1 VDFNARSCALG
12 REPGAGADAV
22 HDRQYPVL
30 IDSRNDLEAREELV
44 AIISGDRTALCNLYT
59 RYFGILAHF
68 LSQYVGSEN
77 CVGDIINDTFMTIW
91 EKARG
96 FQYESKVSVWIF
108 SIAHSHASRFVQ
120 WHRTRESAQPE
131 GDFEGRSHEPRTPTG
146 IGGPI
151 LWAFG
156 RLRIEQRV
164 VLTLCYRMGYSAQ
177 EIALITDSPVETV
190 ELRMSQGR
198 RQLRRYLMRSAM
210 GAVDSNNHCP
220 P

>member
-1 VDFNARSCALG
+1 MDFNARSCALG
-12 REPGAGADAV
+12 REPGAGANAV

-44 AIISGDRTALCNLYT
+44 AITSGDRTALCNLYT
-59 RYFGILAHF
+59 RYFGTLAHF
-68 LSQYVGSEN
+68 LSQFVGSEN

-131 GDFEGRSHEPRTPTG
+131 GDFEGRSHEPRTPTR
-146 IGGPI
+146 IGGSI

-156 RLRIEQRV
+156 RLRIEQRFDLLVAIIGV
-164 VLTLCYRMGYSAQ
+164 V
-177 EIALITDSPVETV
+177 ALRAAGIILVERLV
-190 ELRMSQGR
+190 RI
-198 RQLRRYLMRSAM
+198 
-210 GAVDSNNHCP
+210 VDRISGQV
-220 P
+220 